1 VSSAQ
6 ERLERL
12 LYVLPRAA
20 RPEGGH
26 IGELARALDVAPA
39 EILAD
44 IEEATTRVF
53 YHPGG
58 MTDAFNFTVEGDVV
72 RLHGREFNRPARLT
86 VAEAMALGLGLR
98 VLAAEADVERRN
110 ELLAL
115 AHQLEAELVTPEILM
130 QPMLRDRDAIREEV
144 GYATVSAP
152 SEVEVALG
160 EDDFRG
166 DIAAA
171 VQTRVFCDVV
181 YLKAGGSSP
190 AELRMA
196 PVRLIYARGHW
207 YVRAFEDESKAIRN
221 YRLDRILELSLTDE
235 HHDYADVSTAA
246 PGFASDGGLPV
257 QVRYSTEV
265 ARWVAERENAQCEP
279 DGTLVMT
286 YDVVDMNWLV
296 RHVLQYGG
304 EAVVETPEARAAVA
318 KAVEDIA

>member
-20 RPEGGH
+20 RAEGAH
-26 IGELARALDVAPA
+26 IAELARVLDVTPA

-53 YHPGG
+53 YHPAG
-58 MTDAFNFTVEGDVV
+58 MTDAFNLTVEGDVV
-72 RLHGREFNRPARLT
+72 RLYGREFNRPVRLN
-86 VAEAMALGLGLR
+86 VAEGMALGLGLR
-98 VLAAEADVERRN
+98 VLAAEADAERRI

-115 AHQLEAELVTPEILM
+115 AHQLESELVTPEIMM
-130 QPMLRDRDAIREEV
+130 QPMLRAHETIGEV
-144 GYATVSAP
+144 STQL
-152 SEVEVALG
+152 EVALG

-166 DIAAA
+166 DIAEAI
-171 VQTRVFCDVV
+171 QERVYCDVV

-196 PVRLIYARGHW
+196 PVRLIYSRGHW
-207 YVRAFEDESKAIRN
+207 YVRAFEDASKEIRN
-221 YRLDRILELSLTDE
+221 YRLDRILELSLTDDS
-235 HHDYADVSTAA
+235 HDFGDVSTATS
-246 PGFASDGGLPV
+246 GFVTGGGMPV
-257 QVRYSTEV
+257 QVRYSPDV
-265 ARWVAERENAQCEP
+265 ARWVAERENMQCEP
-279 DGTLVMT
+279 DGTLLMT

-318 KAVEDIA
+318 KAVRGAGVTSS